1 MKEKTFMLTKELIE
15 EYKKIFI
22 LCIETEGQRTGDS
35 NLQNIE
41 SKLDRIDLCQLISPR
56 KIEDLGLGDLISI
69 YLSSLFIPSDFASY
83 LMEDLSKLPGFI
95 KETSYK
101 ALDLYRRALKGV
113 SEQFCKKNNLTLKI
127 NFVNE
132 EF

>member
-1 MKEKTFMLTKELIE
+1 MLTKELIE

-35 NLQNIE
+35 SLQNIE
-41 SKLDRIDLCQLISPR
+41 SKLDRVDLGQLISPR

-69 YLSSLFIPSDFASY
+69 YLSSLFIPNDFYSY
-83 LMEDLSKLPGFI
+83 LEDLSKFPDFI
-95 KETSYK
+95 RETSLK
-101 ALDLYRRALKGV
+101 ALDLYKRALKGV

-127 NFVNE
+127 NFVDE
-132 EF
+132 KF

>member
-1 MKEKTFMLTKELIE
+1 MLTKELIE

-35 NLQNIE
+35 SLQNIE
-41 SKLDRIDLCQLISPR
+41 SKLDRVDLGQLISPR
-56 KIEDLGLGDLISI
+56 KIEDLELGDLISI
-69 YLSSLFIPSDFASY
+69 YLSSLFIPSNFASY